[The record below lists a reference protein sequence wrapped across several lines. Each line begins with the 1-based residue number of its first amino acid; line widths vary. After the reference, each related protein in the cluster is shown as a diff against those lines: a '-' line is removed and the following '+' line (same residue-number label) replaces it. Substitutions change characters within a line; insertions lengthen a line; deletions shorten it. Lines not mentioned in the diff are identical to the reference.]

1 MKELKNNLLKELRK
15 ITYINLVIVILVSI
29 LNLLEVKTILY
40 GNIFLMFIILFFLY
54 SIKSGNV
61 TNGEKS
67 IKKLSIMVSA
77 LIIVNTIV
85 IIAILPVIIG
95 SIALVL
101 CETIMIIYLL
111 YTIYIT
117 LKLYKKF
124 IK

>member
-1 MKELKNNLLKELRK
+1 MKELKDSLFKELRK
-15 ITYINLVIVILVSI
+15 IAYINLAIVILASI

-40 GNIFLMFIILFFLY
+40 GNIFLIFIILFFLY
-54 SIKSGNV
+54 RIKSGNV

-95 SIALVL
+95 SIALIL

>member
-40 GNIFLMFIILFFLY
+40 GNIFLIFIILFFLY

-67 IKKLSIMVSA
+67 IRKLSIMVSG

-85 IIAILPVIIG
+85 IIVILPVIN
-95 SIALVL
+95 SISSL
-101 CETIMIIYLL
+101 
-111 YTIYIT
+111 
-117 LKLYKKF
+117 
-124 IK
+124 